1 MSKNE
6 TGGGDGVE
14 VVFNEPFDA
23 SPHPTDGYFP
33 ANEPVD
39 PQLPASVSGRRR
51 GVPHSLAP
59 SEPLLNGDPRWYR
72 GQYTLKWYHL
82 TRFLMFQF
90 LLYVSNEQHCFL
102 CTAVIFSF

>member
-23 SPHPTDGYFP
+23 SPHPADGYLSAHEP
-33 ANEPVD
+33 AD
-39 PQLPASVSGRRR
+39 LQLPASVSGRRH
-51 GVPHSLAP
+51 GVPNSLAP
-59 SEPLLNGDPRWYR
+59 SEPLLDGDPRWYR

-82 TRFLMFQF
+82 TRFPMPQF
-90 LLYVSNEQHCFL
+90 LMPLMSNL
-102 CTAVIFSF
+102 CTAVVFSF